1 MNLNFDYLTQVV
13 GCTKNMIRTVKK
25 MKEEG
30 KSLEP
35 NFKGGAKRIGRE
47 SVLERFSS
55 LQANN
60 PSLSMRA
67 IAKKLGVSR
76 GSLGRILKG
85 DEKAVKVSQFI
96 YKRLKSG
103 LETVF
108 SKFH

>member
-1 MNLNFDYLTQVV
+1 M
-13 GCTKNMIRTVKK
+13 GCTNNMIRTVKK
-25 MKEEG
+25 MKAEG

-55 LQANN
+55 LQASDSNHHIDSNHVNSLIYFVSLQANN
-60 PSLSMRA
+60 PSMSMRA

-96 YKRLKSG
+96 
-103 LETVF
+103 
-108 SKFH
+108 